1 VIVAALKKSTSNL
14 LEISEDNSKVRR
26 DPGREFKLAMEK
38 TTQER
43 LEEQGRCVYV
53 KGFPLETT
61 IDQLEEFFDQYGQ
74 VVLITMRKFASGS
87 RKFKGSVFV
96 EFKEVSKAAEF
107 VAAKDVKFN
116 DSDLLIESK

>member
-1 VIVAALKKSTSNL
+1 
-14 LEISEDNSKVRR
+14 
-26 DPGREFKLAMEK
+26 
-38 TTQER
+38 
-43 LEEQGRCVYV
+43 
-53 KGFPLETT
+53 
-61 IDQLEEFFDQYGQ
+61 
-74 VVLITMRKFASGS
+74 MRKFASGS